1 MKTYKKDIKWI
12 IWEADR
18 TDGNRWLKMW
28 RKLQILNN
36 YLLAVCL
43 VGDCPSAVGCGNIE
57 NQKWKRDET
66 NFSPFA
72 ISSRPTGKDLNKKK
86 SIIKSGDKSLFQWHE
101 EIAEPS
107 GEMKHEEEIFHILI
121 TV

>member
-1 MKTYKKDIKWI
+1 MK
-12 IWEADR
+12 A
-18 TDGNRWLKMW
+18 W
-28 RKLQILNN
+28 RNKL
-36 YLLAVCL
+36 
-43 VGDCPSAVGCGNIE
+43 
-57 NQKWKRDET
+57 
-66 NFSPFA
+66 FPFA